1 MKKSDIRNWILL
13 IVVLLFVKYSNNIF
27 VCIISLVENF
37 GKISIAFVS
46 GVVIGGRFVM
56 LFLPKTKK
64 IMKDTSDGYIQKKKQ
79 INEYYKNKKISNVD
93 KYRNIKNIIENLT
106 EDERMAYKLE
116 CYNGFRTLPEYISNI
131 ISIFF
136 SGTALVVSIK
146 SLMKVEDDN
155 MIIASAKL
163 DIMIFVILI
172 IVYIVVI
179 VYLVISF
186 GKSREDYILTI
197 IEKIESDKNNKLTNS
212 ETEDIKEES
221 V

>member
-79 INEYYKNKKISNVD
+79 IN
-93 KYRNIKNIIENLT
+93 
-106 EDERMAYKLE
+106 
-116 CYNGFRTLPEYISNI
+116 
-131 ISIFF
+131 
-136 SGTALVVSIK
+136 
-146 SLMKVEDDN
+146 
-155 MIIASAKL
+155 
-163 DIMIFVILI
+163 
-172 IVYIVVI
+172 
-179 VYLVISF
+179 
-186 GKSREDYILTI
+186 
-197 IEKIESDKNNKLTNS
+197 
-212 ETEDIKEES
+212 
-221 V
+221 